1 MGPKIGQGGQCFLIT
16 FRNIP
21 LTLIATKVRQL
32 EKFLEKSPLNSL
44 RAFAWLVGYILEMNL
59 KALGEA
65 ASLAPIHL
73 C

>member
-1 MGPKIGQGGQCFLIT
+1 LGWVLKTWGWALSSE
-16 FRNIP
+16 NAP
-21 LTLIATKVRQL
+21 LTLIAAKVRYL

-65 ASLAPIHL
+65 ASLAPISL